1 MLGYQN
7 LNQNRFDQV
16 KFNLNV
22 DLVRLRIN
30 EKTFLNHTPYT
41 LLELSFLFSYE
52 TNILNEAA
60 HPNLSDYKEDLKAAI
75 YSQKNNDEIYLKNF
89 CKYLNIDFD

>member
-7 LNQNRFDQV
+7 LNQNRFDKS
-16 KFNLNV
+16 KFNLNE

-30 EKTFLNHTPYT
+30 EKTFLNHTPFT

-60 HPNLSDYKEDLKAAI
+60 HPNLSDCIEELKAAI
-75 YSQKNNDEIYLKNF
+75 Y
-89 CKYLNIDFD
+89 